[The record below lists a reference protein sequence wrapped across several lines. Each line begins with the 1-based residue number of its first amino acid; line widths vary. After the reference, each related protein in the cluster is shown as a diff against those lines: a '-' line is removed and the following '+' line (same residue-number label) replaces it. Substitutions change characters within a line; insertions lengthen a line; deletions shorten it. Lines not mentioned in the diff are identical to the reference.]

1 VRRREARRQQRRR
14 SVRERLVGFV
24 RALFGGG
31 AGWPPDDPRWDDPA
45 GGVGTREPRRPIRPS
60 RSGAVALEAP
70 PDDRRDV
77 WAVGSD

>member
-1 VRRREARRQQRRR
+1 MRDRIARFVKVLFSSR
-14 SVRERLVGFV
+14 SS
-24 RALFGGG
+24 
-31 AGWPPDDPRWDDPA
+31 GWPPDDPRWDDPA